1 MNARTLTQRNRGIIV
16 WLLRII
22 VGATFIFSGFSKAV
36 DPWGFMY
43 KLQEYLMSWN
53 LLFIPREA
61 VLCSGTALSLFEFT
75 LGVAIITGAWR
86 RISAWLSLLFMC
98 LMLPLSL
105 YIWIESPVDDCGC
118 FGEAWLL
125 PNWATFLKNV
135 VITFFAILLVKWNG
149 SIRGLYHAHA
159 EWTVVFFSILYCI
172 VLSVVGYIYQPMFDF
187 RPYKLNSAITEDI
200 GDSKMRLLYEK
211 DGIYK
216 SFSIDSLP
224 DESWTYLSR
233 EEGSDKSSKK
243 LLAVYDDNEDVTSY
257 IFQSEGPQILLVV
270 SNPAYHTRARA
281 GMANRINQYIEKKG
295 GTMTALVALPSQSLS
310 EWKRLANPDY
320 EVYSVE
326 DTSLKELA
334 RGDAALVYLED
345 GIIKWK
351 RNLYFLSSEFPNYDY
366 DGNAL
371 TDVFIPDS
379 GKPLLWLTIAYLI
392 LISLPLLINIP
403 FHLVSRKK
411 KEIKRQRI

>member
-1 MNARTLTQRNRGIIV
+1 MSDNRILHRKRGIVV

-43 KLQEYLMSWN
+43 KLQEYLMTWN
-53 LLFIPREA
+53 LAFIPREA
-61 VLCSGTALSLFEFT
+61 VLCSGAALSLFEFT
-75 LGVAIITGAWR
+75 LGVAIITGTWR

-98 LMLPLSL
+98 FMLPLSL

-118 FGEAWLL
+118 FGEAWIL
-125 PNWATFLKNV
+125 PNWATFLKNA
-135 VITFFAILLVKWNG
+135 VIIVLTILLVKWNA
-149 SIRGLYHAHA
+149 SIAGLYRIHT

-172 VLSVVGYIYQPMFDF
+172 VLLVVGYIYQPMFDF
-187 RPYKLNSAITEDI
+187 RPYKVNSAITEDS
-200 GDSKMRLLYEK
+200 GDSKMRLIYEK
-211 DGIYK
+211 DGLTK

-224 DESWTYLSR
+224 DDTWTYVSR
-233 EEGSDKSSKK
+233 EEKNDKVSKK
-243 LLAVYDDNEDVTSY
+243 LLAVYDDNEDVTSDV
-257 IFQSEGPQILLVV
+257 FQTEGPQILLIV

-281 GMANRINQYIEKKG
+281 GMANRINEYIEKNG

-310 EWKRLANPDY
+310 GWKNLANPDY

-334 RGDAALVYLED
+334 RGDAALVYLEN

-351 RNLYFLSSEFPNYDY
+351 RNLYFISSEFPNKDF

-371 TDVFIPDS
+371 EDVFIPDS
-379 GKPLLWLTIAYLI
+379 GKPLMWLSIAYLI
-392 LISLPLLINIP
+392 LLLLPLVAKIPIHRHRYKKIKGNI
-403 FHLVSRKK
+403 
-411 KEIKRQRI
+411 